1 VLQISTAPGEGKRAI
16 FIDSAMHAREWI
28 GPPVALYAINQL
40 TEFFD
45 QSSNL
50 LENVDFYIMPMV
62 NPDGYLF
69 TWEEASCNEK

>member
-40 TEFFD
+40 TEFYD
-45 QSSNL
+45 QNSNL

-69 TWEEASCNEK
+69 TWEEASC